1 MSLRCLDALAYSQ
14 HLCVQKPTLQKLRQI
29 CVQKSTHF
37 RTKANTFS
45 YKSQHLFYKA
55 TFFLSYVRMLVS
67 GSQLSESSSGVR
79 RCDSDASK
87 KQRSKQ
93 QVALMPDMLL
103 CTSVEWCQPT
113 QALARDGV
121 RQAGARDDVRQA
133 GARDGVRQA
142 VKRLGQHKSSLT
154 RNSAVSGMS
163 F

>member
-1 MSLRCLDALAYSQ
+1 
-14 HLCVQKPTLQKLRQI
+14 
-29 CVQKSTHF
+29 
-37 RTKANTFS
+37 
-45 YKSQHLFYKA
+45 
-55 TFFLSYVRMLVS
+55 
-67 GSQLSESSSGVR
+67 
-79 RCDSDASK
+79 
-87 KQRSKQ
+87 
-93 QVALMPDMLL
+93 MPDMLL

-163 F
+163 FRWINHTIIINNMGMVEEAVK